1 MTESRAASREVGVT
15 LLEVA
20 ISASLLSLIFYAAL
34 SGYIGSMRGSMAGTA
49 KLESM
54 ANSARAMVGMNLELQ
69 EASVRDETVEIYMI
83 DPVTGQLLEPPIDS
97 TAVPPPDTI
106 YPTSAVVGNNSFA
119 LRFMT
124 VGEFN
129 AVGDSIEIDE
139 DGPFVY
145 RLGYGVAAGDYP
157 RTYLLREEQG
167 SAEAPRVLC
176 RGVQQLVFQRDA
188 RGGAILITLV
198 NSSRDNVNGQNLPSR
213 QVLTVTPKN
222 DFSANLANFDM
233 NGEEL

>member
-1 MTESRAASREVGVT
+1 MNTVKNPGRERGMT

-20 ISASLLSLIFYAAL
+20 ISAALLSFVFYGAL
-34 SGYIGSMRGSMAGTA
+34 TGYVGSMKGSAAGTA
-49 KLESM
+49 RLESM

-69 EASVRDETVEIYMI
+69 EASVRDETVEIYQI
-83 DPVTGQLLEPPIDS
+83 DPETGQLADNPIDS
-97 TAVPPPDTI
+97 TTVPPPGTV
-106 YPTSAVVGNNSFA
+106 YPTPNAVGNNSFA

-124 VGEFN
+124 VGEFD
-129 AVGDSIEIDE
+129 AVGDSIELNE
-139 DGPFVY
+139 DGPFLY
-145 RLGYGVAAGDYP
+145 RLGYGTPGDYP

-167 SAEAPRVLC
+167 SPDAPGILC

-188 RGGAILITLV
+188 RGGAILITLLT
-198 NSSRDNVNGQNLPSR
+198 SSRDVINGQSLNSR

-233 NGEEL
+233 NGEDI